1 MAAFNPIF
9 SDPKSQLAMAIMGQ
23 PAQPPTAVDMANQS
37 MFNEAEK
44 IKQQQQQ
51 QQQEE
56 AAKAAAEQAVIE
68 QQKQQNLL
76 DQARAAYKAAY
87 EADAPLI
94 TDKTGLALINGILQ
108 NKTAWQDFNDK
119 AYTANVEGRQNDYNA
134 LLQEREKA
142 AQRGAYLREQADKLG
157 YNLKNFGSD
166 VTLDQALAN
175 LNLNNTRALDRELKE
190 GLDAGSVYASKFNE
204 YKKNGIT
211 DEYADRYARE
221 EANKYLNDRTNKLVD
236 TLVNQGFDE
245 RGALSRQGIQ
255 LLSRLLSENPEQ
267 VQLWLGTNASPMM
280 EWGRQS
286 EWDKAEQAFGHNMNI
301 LNRQAEIA
309 ADQAERNFRNQVAL
323 RSMFGGGGRSAGGGG
338 RSGSG
343 SGRSSGGGKGEE
355 KEEKLSAK
363 EQKILNQWENY
374 VRTVRSYLD
383 GENSEQN
390 IEKTRELVSE
400 RQGIINKLISD
411 GDIKYE
417 VGEEMQVAQD
427 ALVRDWDNWAKGNK
441 TRIDELD
448 KQLSSAQRKRAAGR

>member
-1 MAAFNPIF
+1 MAALNLFDRDSELGKILNG
-9 SDPKSQLAMAIMGQ
+9 GQ
-23 PAQPPTAVDMANQS
+23 PQTAAQAMTDATLNEMDKQNQP
-37 MFNEAEK
+37 
-44 IKQQQQQ
+44 I
-51 QQQEE
+51 E

-87 EADAPLI
+87 QADAPLI

-166 VTLDQALAN
+166 VTLDQARAN
-175 LNLNNTRALDRELKE
+175 LALNNTRALDRELKE

-309 ADQAERNFRNQVAL
+309 ADQAERNLRNQITL
-323 RSMFGGGGRSAGGGG
+323 HSLFGGGGRSASGGG
-338 RSGSG
+338 RGG
-343 SGRSSGGGKGEE
+343 SGRSSGGGKRNSEGTKSKKISLAE
-355 KEEKLSAK
+355 AK
-363 EQKILNQWENY
+363 EVNAVGRYISSLDDVISRIEQKNAYGQNTDEDFEEAWGLIGEANTL
-374 VRTVRSYLD
+374 LD
-383 GENSEQN
+383 GDEDHKGIRQGGYMDGEDYLQAKSDIYKRYEYLKDFAENSR
-390 IEKTRELVSE
+390 TRE
-400 RQGIINKLISD
+400 
-411 GDIKYE
+411 
-417 VGEEMQVAQD
+417 
-427 ALVRDWDNWAKGNK
+427 AKK
-441 TRIDELD
+441 DEI
-448 KQLSSAQRKRAAGR
+448 RRRAHRE